1 MQDMMNFWPGPVDIC
16 SKKISAY
23 FLFCV
28 ESFWDSNSYGEI
40 LAPACKWGVVAGSQS
55 SVLTTTLLVMDRVSE
70 GHLVTLI
77 VRDMFFENL
86 LSETH
91 RKRWTLCLKLRLEL
105 NQVIILLRQTTFI
118 QRRCTMDDSAQL
130 LRWWVLGRWH
140 PGYSQVT
147 LQQLIIFVQVTWSSQ
162 ATPGH
167 SLQLI
172 IFTLTASAVLIT
184 LSKL

>member
-16 SKKISAY
+16 SKKISAH

-28 ESFWDSNSYGEI
+28 EFSETATHVEI

-91 RKRWTLCLKLRLEL
+91 RKR
-105 NQVIILLRQTTFI
+105 
-118 QRRCTMDDSAQL
+118 
-130 LRWWVLGRWH
+130 
-140 PGYSQVT
+140 
-147 LQQLIIFVQVTWSSQ
+147 
-162 ATPGH
+162 
-167 SLQLI
+167 
-172 IFTLTASAVLIT
+172 
-184 LSKL
+184 

>member
-1 MQDMMNFWPGPVDIC
+1 MQDFSMLNTCADTPTSWSMLHMDSNLISFGNKFNQFTWERPIFVNLSRSPSFLWRIEDQSDNSLGRKSLYLGMLESAMQDMMNFWPGPVDIC

-77 VRDMFFENL
+77 VRDMFFVENL

-91 RKRWTLCLKLRLEL
+91 RKGELCVW
-105 NQVIILLRQTTFI
+105 N
-118 QRRCTMDDSAQL
+118 
-130 LRWWVLGRWH
+130 WG
-140 PGYSQVT
+140 
-147 LQQLIIFVQVTWSSQ
+147 
-162 ATPGH
+162 
-167 SLQLI
+167 
-172 IFTLTASAVLIT
+172 
-184 LSKL
+184 